1 MTGRFQYQLFYSN
14 KILLDAH
21 PSSRFLTLADFT
33 AYVTAQDLVSDTYTD
48 QAKWAKM
55 AIMNIAR
62 FKSVVGK
69 TWKILQLFVLVPVSS
84 ALIERLPSMRG
95 KFGEWSQGEE
105 ILKLKYMPKV
115 NPVFLTSW
123 EKLPDPHG
131 LGQGS
136 KENTPE

>member
-1 MTGRFQYQLFYSN
+1 MGKDGHHEHCQVQKCCWKNLENTKLF
-14 KILLDAH
+14 ILV
-21 PSSRFLTLADFT
+21 LA
-33 AYVTAQDLVSDTYTD
+33 
-48 QAKWAKM
+48 
-55 AIMNIAR
+55 
-62 FKSVVGK
+62 
-69 TWKILQLFVLVPVSS
+69 SS
-84 ALIERLPSMRG
+84 ALIERLPSMHG

-105 ILKLKYMPKV
+105 ILKLKYTPKV